1 MKPRSLATLQLG
13 SLAVIMTEAVL
24 SSGHS
29 ACRKL
34 QFALSLVSPM
44 ACGSVLLLC
53 KDIYVLE
60 LAADVGLMGV
70 TGTVLAI
77 WATCC
82 QVIVGYVLER
92 NFLARCFPWES
103 WGRRAPWYLTHLLA
117 VALATAAM
125 YMPPSW
131 DPSFLCWWYLA
142 WGVVISWLTAV
153 LFNIF
158 ESCRGE
164 IYPTKE
170 ERSEVETA
178 CKFAAG
184 VGMALGILPQIAVSA
199 HVTQTSLMLAGGG
212 FFLVGL
218 FSLISVP
225 VMRTARQVFDPF
237 KQSDSF
243 LSECRELLR
252 QPALRHACAYRCL
265 DAMINGLVLNG
276 ALYYL
281 TFVSG
286 KNSGERAFFI
296 VVLGGASGLAT
307 FIAMP
312 FWTVFFRERRPHV
325 NPNAVCGRVMALGVF
340 APVVLVVLRSVV
352 PSPWEFVA
360 YFFVLLGTFTGQ
372 TYWRANALWWII
384 DEDCHAEKG
393 RRREAM
399 FVGCLSLIS
408 SLGTA
413 LSNGLLLIALA
424 LAGLKVSNCAQT
436 CLDLIGDAET
446 ACREA
451 CDAKKLQEQDPWVA
465 ICIDVFYLGVIPC
478 IQLLAAWLTCSFPI
492 HGKRLDMI
500 YLRQAETFKVVEQTS
515 ATVAPAGDEV
525 NNLKVLSPVS
535 VGAPAEQEP
544 NLSMPN

>member
-1 MKPRSLATLQLG
+1 MLTLH
-13 SLAVIMTEAVL
+13 SPVIMTEAVL

-29 ACRKL
+29 AYQKL
-34 QFALSLVSPM
+34 QFALALVSPM
-44 ACGSVLLLC
+44 ASGSVLLLC

-60 LAADVGLMGV
+60 LAADVGLMGA
-70 TGTVLAI
+70 TGTLLAI

-82 QVIVGYVLER
+82 QVIVGYMLER
-92 NFLARCFPWES
+92 NCLARFFPWES
-103 WGRRAPWYLTHLLA
+103 WGRRAPWYLTHLLG
-117 VALATAAM
+117 VALATAAI

-131 DPSFLCWWYLA
+131 DALFLCWWYLL
-142 WGVVISWLTAV
+142 WGVLISWLTAV

-178 CKFAAG
+178 CKVAAG
-184 VGMALGILPQIAVSA
+184 IGMSLGILPQLAVSA
-199 HVTQTSLMLAGGG
+199 HVTQISLMLAGGG

-225 VMRTARQVFDPF
+225 VMRTARQIFDPL
-237 KQSDSF
+237 KQSGSF
-243 LSECRELLR
+243 LTECRELLR

-265 DAMINGLVLNG
+265 DAMITGLVLNG

-286 KNSGERAFFI
+286 KNSGDRAFFI
-296 VVLGGASGLAT
+296 VVLGLASGLAT

-312 FWTVFFRERRPHV
+312 FWTIFFRERRPHV
-325 NPNAVCGRVMALGVF
+325 NPNAVCGRVMAMGVF
-340 APVVLVVLRSVV
+340 APVVLIVLRSVV

-384 DEDCHAEKG
+384 DEDCHSEKG

-399 FVGCLSLIS
+399 FVACLSLVS

-413 LSNGLLLIALA
+413 LSNGLLLNVLA
-424 LAGLKVSNCAQT
+424 VAGLKVSNCAQT
-436 CLDLIGDAET
+436 CLGLTGDTET
-446 ACREA
+446 ACRHA
-451 CDAKKLQEQDPWVA
+451 CDAQNLREQDPGVS

-478 IQLLAAWLTCSFPI
+478 IQLLAALLTYSFPI
-492 HGKRLDMI
+492 HGKRLDQI
-500 YLRQAETFKVVEQTS
+500 YERQAETFNKVVT
-515 ATVAPAGDEV
+515 AKTAPAGE
-525 NNLKVLSPVS
+525 
-535 VGAPAEQEP
+535 
-544 NLSMPN
+544 